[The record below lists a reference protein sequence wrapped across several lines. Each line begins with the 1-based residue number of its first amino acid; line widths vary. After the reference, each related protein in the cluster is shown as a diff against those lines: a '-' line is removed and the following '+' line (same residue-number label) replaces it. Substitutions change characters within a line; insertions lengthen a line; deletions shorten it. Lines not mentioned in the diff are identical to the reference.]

1 MFYFKNSYIFFDV
14 GEPPNKGFS
23 KSYQSGPLSFEYFLD
38 GEKIICNSGFGNNI
52 SNKAELLSRLT
63 ACQTTLTLNDTS
75 VTKFER
81 SKLINKVFSLILC
94 FYCTKNKKINEFYAF

>member
-1 MFYFKNSYIFFDV
+1 MVLQNVEKNSENIVGGLFKLKHKSQIVFFDV
-14 GEPPNKGFS
+14 GGSPKKKFS
-23 KSYQSGPLSFEYFLD
+23 KYYQSGPLSFEYFLD

-63 ACQTTLTLNDTS
+63 ACQTTLTLNETS

-81 SKLINKVFSLILC
+81 NKLINKI
-94 FYCTKNKKINEFYAF
+94 II